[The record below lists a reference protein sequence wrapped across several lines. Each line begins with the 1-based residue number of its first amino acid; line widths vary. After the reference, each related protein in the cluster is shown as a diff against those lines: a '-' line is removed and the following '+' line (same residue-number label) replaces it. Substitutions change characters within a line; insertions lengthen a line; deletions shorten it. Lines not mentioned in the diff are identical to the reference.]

1 MARKRALGFGKIG
14 ALIIGT
20 PDSVADKV
28 IESYRSK
35 FTTEGKDWAD
45 TYESE
50 LKDYARDAKRQER
63 AIAALATWYDYL
75 KSDVVPKLVELY
87 ADMRKQYKEKLKTLK
102 DADRVAEEVIKALI
116 DMIPTN
122 VATWKENY
130 KSNITAYL
138 RDTDRVKYA
147 KAKLAEWYKILG
159 PKAPEI
165 AGAYNTAVS
174 KYRAIPIVSTVK

>member
-35 FTTEGKDWAD
+35 FTTEGKNWAD

-50 LKDYARDAKRQER
+50 LNNYVVDTERQER
-63 AIAALATWYDYL
+63 AINALAIWYGYL

-87 ADMRKQYKEKLKTLK
+87 ANMRKQYKEKLKTLK
-102 DADRVAEEVIKALI
+102 PPIA
-116 DMIPTN
+116 
-122 VATWKENY
+122 
-130 KSNITAYL
+130 KST
-138 RDTDRVKYA
+138 
-147 KAKLAEWYKILG
+147 
-159 PKAPEI
+159 PAPVTPRRR
-165 AGAYNTAVS
+165 G
-174 KYRAIPIVSTVK
+174 